1 MLERVA
7 DVMGE
12 MGPPPLWP
20 VDVAVVVVVAAAAVV
35 EFNIKD
41 EGGVWVLVLGA
52 GVVVVVSGDDNDVV
66 ARPQILPLLPL
77 PLLMSFA
84 ELATALRLKLLATF
98 VVAVVIVIF

>member
-20 VDVAVVVVVAAAAVV
+20 VDVAVVVVAAAAVV
-35 EFNIKD
+35 EFNFKD

-52 GVVVVVSGDDNDVV
+52 GVVVVSGDDNDVV

>member
-1 MLERVA
+1 MERVA

-20 VDVAVVVVVAAAAVV
+20 VDVAVVVVAAAAVV
-35 EFNIKD
+35 EFNFKD
-41 EGGVWVLVLGA
+41 EGGVWVLVLVA

>member
-1 MLERVA
+1 MERVT

-20 VDVAVVVVVAAAAVV
+20 VDVAVVVVAAAAVV
-35 EFNIKD
+35 EFNFKD

-52 GVVVVVSGDDNDVV
+52 GVVVVSGDDNDVV

>member
-1 MLERVA
+1 MLERVT

-20 VDVAVVVVVAAAAVV
+20 VDVAVVVVAAAAVV
-35 EFNIKD
+35 EFNFKD

-52 GVVVVVSGDDNDVV
+52 GVVVVSGDDNDVV

>member
-1 MLERVA
+1 MERVA

-20 VDVAVVVVVAAAAVV
+20 VDVAVVVAAVV
-35 EFNIKD
+35 EFNFKD

-52 GVVVVVSGDDNDVV
+52 DVVVVSGDDNDVV

>member
-41 EGGVWVLVLGA
+41 EGGVWVLVLVA
-52 GVVVVVSGDDNDVV
+52 GVVVSGDDNDVV

>member
-20 VDVAVVVVVAAAAVV
+20 VDVAVVVVAAAAVV
-35 EFNIKD
+35 KFNIKD
-41 EGGVWVLVLGA
+41 EGGVWVLVLVA
-52 GVVVVVSGDDNDVV
+52 GIVVVVSGDDNDVV

-77 PLLMSFA
+77 PLFMSFA

>member
-1 MLERVA
+1 MERVA

-20 VDVAVVVVVAAAAVV
+20 VDVAVVVVAAAAVV
-35 EFNIKD
+35 EFNFKD

-52 GVVVVVSGDDNDVV
+52 DVVVVSGDDNDVV

>member
-20 VDVAVVVVVAAAAVV
+20 VEVAVVVVAAAAVV
-35 EFNIKD
+35 EFNFKD